1 MNKVHGENSSNIN
14 IIILKKEAVEEVES
28 FTYLGCIVTTN
39 GRTDEDVKARY
50 WENLASGHF

>member
-1 MNKVHGENSSNIN
+1 MGKNSSNIN
-14 IIILKKEAVEEVES
+14 LIILKKEAVEEVES
-28 FTYLGCIVTTN
+28 FTYLGCFVTTN